1 MKYAV
6 YVRVS
11 TDRDEQVSSVENQID
26 VCRYWLDQH
35 GYDWDENSIY
45 FDDGITGTVLL
56 ERHAMQLI
64 LEKAKKRELQMVL
77 FKSIHRLARDLK
89 DALEIKEI
97 LIANGIR
104 LVTIEEGYDSHYEGK
119 NDMKFEM
126 FAMFASQYPKTLSV
140 SISAALSAKVRRGEH
155 TGGRLPFGYSDRD
168 KKYIINE
175 EEAEIVREI
184 YDMYSKGI
192 GYIGIAKIL
201 NERGIPSKTG
211 GKWQMSSVQRIIK
224 NPIYKGDYILN
235 QYTTVKISGRK
246 KQIKNPEEKWTIF
259 KNHHPAI
266 VSEKQWELVN
276 KPRSAKKR
284 RPALW
289 NEFRGIMF
297 CAHCGSAMQVIYSA
311 KKKKDG
317 TKEEWRYLKCSRYK
331 RYGRD
336 ECVRH
341 APIQYRE
348 FREFILD
355 NLKEKEKQLETEFN
369 LNEEISNADKKNK
382 LQREI
387 QRIEEKRKKLIDLYM
402 EELIEK
408 EEFLSRRNEL
418 EKIIKEKEVQFVS
431 MEDKNE
437 VKRTQD
443 EFRKA
448 FALLDEN
455 KNLYEEFKR
464 IIDRIEIFENGDI
477 KIVYR
482 IEM

>member
-26 VCRYWLDQH
+26 VCRYWLEQQ

-104 LVTIEEGYDSHYEGK
+104 LVTIEEGYDSHYEGR

-155 TGGRLPFGYSDRD
+155 TGGRLPYGYSDRD
-168 KKYIINE
+168 KKYVINE
-175 EEAEIVREI
+175 EEAEIVREM
-184 YDMYSKGI
+184 YDMYSRGI
-192 GYIGIAKIL
+192 GYIGIAKTL
-201 NERGIPSKTG
+201 NERGVPSKTG

-235 QYTTVKISGRK
+235 QYTTVKIAGRK

-259 KNHHPAI
+259 KKHHPAI
-266 VSEKQWELVN
+266 VSEEQWELVN
-276 KPRSAKKR
+276 KPNSAQKR

-289 NEFRGIMF
+289 NEFRGIIF
-297 CAHCGSAMQVIYSA
+297 CAHCGSAMQVVYSA

-331 RYGRD
+331 RYGRG
-336 ECVRH
+336 ECVCH
-341 APIQYRE
+341 VPIQYNQ
-348 FREFILD
+348 FRTFILEELEQEEKEVNAKIGSQD
-355 NLKEKEKQLETEFN
+355 SNLHKEKIDKIKRNIRKIKERKEN
-369 LNEEISNADKKNK
+369 LV
-382 LQREI
+382 
-387 QRIEEKRKKLIDLYM
+387 DLYM
-402 EELIEK
+402 DNLIDKGEYS
-408 EEFLSRRNEL
+408 ERRAEL
-418 EKIIKEKEVQFVS
+418 EQKIKAQELHLLS
-431 MEDKNE
+431 MEDVKLSNE
-437 VKRTQD
+437 VQKKYQET
-443 EFRKA
+443 FS
-448 FALLDEN
+448 LLKQE
-455 KNLYEEFKR
+455 KNLYDAFRQIIKR
-464 IIDRIEIFENGDI
+464 IDIFQNGD
-477 KIVYR
+477 VR
-482 IEM
+482 ITYVLDA

>member
-26 VCRYWLDQH
+26 VCRYWLNQQ

-155 TGGRLPFGYSDRD
+155 TGGRLPYGYRDQD
-168 KKYIINE
+168 KKYVINE
-175 EEAEIVREI
+175 PEAEVVREM

-192 GYIGIAKIL
+192 GYIGIAKYL

-211 GKWQMSSVQRIIK
+211 GKWQMSSVQRIIR

-235 QYTTVKISGRK
+235 QYTTVKIGGRK
-246 KQIKNPEEKWTIF
+246 KQIRNPEEKWTIF
-259 KNHHPAI
+259 NKHHPAI
-266 VSEKQWELVN
+266 VSDEKWLLVN
-276 KPRSAKKR
+276 QPNKEKKR
-284 RPALW
+284 RTALW
-289 NEFRGIMF
+289 NEFRGIVF
-297 CAHCGSAMQVIYSA
+297 CAHCGSAMRVVYSA

-331 RYGRD
+331 RYGKG
-336 ECVRH
+336 ECVSH
-341 APIQYRE
+341 KPIQYKH
-348 FREFILD
+348 FREFVLEELEREQNELKTEFESQGQNIHKGKID
-355 NLKEKEKQLETEFN
+355 NIKKNLKRLEE
-369 LNEEISNADKKNK
+369 
-382 LQREI
+382 
-387 QRIEEKRKKLIDLYM
+387 RKKKLVDLYM
-402 EELIEK
+402 DNLITK
-408 EEFLSRRNEL
+408 NEFSVRRADMERS
-418 EKIIKEKEVQFVS
+418 IKEQELQLMSTEDIKLANEIHKEFQ
-431 MEDKNE
+431 E
-437 VKRTQD
+437 
-443 EFRKA
+443 A
-448 FALLDEN
+448 FALLKKEED
-455 KNLYEEFKR
+455 LYEVFKR
-464 IIDRIEIFENGDI
+464 ILQRIDISQNGDI
-477 KIVYR
+477 KMTYVLDV
-482 IEM
+482 

>member
-26 VCRYWLDQH
+26 VCRYWLEQN
-35 GYDWDENSIY
+35 GYEWDDSSIY

-64 LEKAKKRELQMVL
+64 LEKARKRELQMVL

-155 TGGRLPFGYSDRD
+155 TGGRLPYGYKDQD
-168 KKYIINE
+168 KKYVINE
-175 EEAEIVREI
+175 EEAEIVREM

-192 GYIGIAKIL
+192 GYIGIAKHL
-201 NERGIPSKTG
+201 NARGIPSKTG
-211 GKWQMSSVQRIIK
+211 GKWQMSSVQRIIR

-235 QYTTVKISGRK
+235 QYTTVKIGGRK
-246 KQIKNPEEKWTIF
+246 KQIRNPEEKWTVF

-266 VSEKQWELVN
+266 ISEEKWEAVN
-276 KPRSAKKR
+276 KPNEEKKR

-297 CAHCGSAMQVIYSA
+297 CAHCGSAMRVVYSA

-336 ECVRH
+336 ECVCH
-341 APIQYRE
+341 APIQYHE
-348 FREFILD
+348 FREFILE

-369 LNEEISNADKKNK
+369 LDEQTSNKEKQNK
-382 LQREI
+382 LYREI
-387 QRIEEKRKKLIDLYM
+387 QRIKEKRKKLIDLYT
-402 EELIEK
+402 EDLIEK
-408 EEFLSRRNEL
+408 EEFLSGRKEL
-418 EKIIKEKEVQFVS
+418 EKIIKEKEVQLMS
-431 MEDKNE
+431 MEDKTE

-448 FALLDEN
+448 FSLLDAD

-464 IIDRIEIFENGDI
+464 IINRIEIFQNGDI
-477 KIVYR
+477 KITYR
-482 IEM
+482 IDM